1 MGDFDPSL
9 LQGFSA
15 LMRNLEEESK
25 FSQCNEETEN
35 DSDLYAFKQ
44 DGIGQGQE
52 PHFISKTV
60 RNTHNDISIQFQD
73 ISRISSSSDSEKEKE
88 VSTS

>member
-1 MGDFDPSL
+1 
-9 LQGFSA
+9 
-15 LMRNLEEESK
+15 MRNLEEESK